1 MKSFF
6 QWKAH
11 IEILPNAAM
20 VRFLCEC
27 GEPAGMHATR
37 IYYRRRDKLTIP
49 DLACGMV
56 LPLGSERYVL
66 ADKEPEPLRT
76 VEALAL
82 QSPDRSG
89 WTAFCG
95 KYDYEEEEFCIFK

>member
-1 MKSFF
+1 
-6 QWKAH
+6 
-11 IEILPNAAM
+11 
-20 VRFLCEC
+20 
-27 GEPAGMHATR
+27 
-37 IYYRRRDKLTIP
+37 
-49 DLACGMV
+49 MV
-56 LPLGSERYVL
+56 LRLGSERYVL